1 MVKNPDTDDDTKEKA
16 INCINDRISFYY
28 MLQQSNIY
36 YLVCFFFFRNLST
49 FNVIDI
55 YIYILKTNNHLYNN
69 RNSEA
74 MFLKNLGKKHVKAL

>member
-36 YLVCFFFFRNLST
+36 YLVCFLRNLGT
-49 FNVIDI
+49 FYAVDI
-55 YIYILKTNNHLYNN
+55 CIYLC
-69 RNSEA
+69 
-74 MFLKNLGKKHVKAL
+74 

>member
-1 MVKNPDTDDDTKEKA
+1 MMTLKKKLSIASTIEYRFIICCNKA
-16 INCINDRISFYY
+16 IFTIWF
-28 MLQQSNIY
+28 
-36 YLVCFFFFRNLST
+36 VFFFRNLST

>member
-36 YLVCFFFFRNLST
+36 YLVCFFFFA
-49 FNVIDI
+49 
-55 YIYILKTNNHLYNN
+55 ILAHLM
-69 RNSEA
+69 S
-74 MFLKNLGKKHVKAL
+74 